1 MATLM
6 SALMAISSPEPGPSP
21 PPRPRATTLAT
32 RLSTI
37 VATYVALP
45 SATFRRPPPG
55 VRRQPP
61 ACSTASPRS
70 SRSVI
75 YVDQVTDHAPTTC
88 TPTTPTRAGSSLLLM
103 LTRHPPGRPIAA
115 RCHPEIPARRTAP
128 RTRPLRRGAAVKI
141 AKKNSPRAP
150 VAIATTSAHRL
161 ITEATR
167 ARDRH
172 HRAALVQPHAHSA
185 RRPPAPLKKCRLDP
199 QRRTRASANAPQAR
213 RDIVHRQLLRGAP
226 WDRW

>member
-75 YVDQVTDHAPTTC
+75 CVDQVTDHAPTTC

-115 RCHPEIPARRTAP
+115 RCHPEVPARRTAP
-128 RTRPLRRGAAVKI
+128 RTRPLRRGAAERSP
-141 AKKNSPRAP
+141 KKTAPARPSPSPPRAP
-150 VAIATTSAHRL
+150 TDSSPRRRAPAIVTTAPRSSSPTRTQLDVHQRL
-161 ITEATR
+161 
-167 ARDRH
+167 
-172 HRAALVQPHAHSA
+172 
-185 RRPPAPLKKCRLDP
+185 LK
-199 QRRTRASANAPQAR
+199 NA
-213 RDIVHRQLLRGAP
+213 G
-226 WDRW
+226 